1 MKVLS
6 KMPGIPLPKRILRP
20 FSYYENVKLDD
31 KQYVLVAGHDKKE
44 LLAVLIVIP
53 GVLAFGSIVFLL
65 ATDFQ
70 ESVYFYALI
79 FSILLAVSLK
89 LLSKRIK
96 PKKFTV
102 FDREKGMVTIP
113 RVFLPGPRLYAPW
126 SEFTGRIILTSS
138 SVGAARHELL
148 LMHIPSSKGWFL
160 DASILDVYGLLGY
173 WSFLVQY
180 MDKSQPLPDVADL
193 SKYGETSAPLGYWK
207 DWETLERSK
216 GFSDPYYEWQA
227 EVKQNPELDEVNH
240 FIEQRVLG
248 KV

>member
-20 FSYYENVKLDD
+20 FSYYENIQLDD

-44 LLAVLIVIP
+44 VLRVIFIAP
-53 GVLAFGSIVFLL
+53 VLYAIW
-65 ATDFQ
+65 
-70 ESVYFYALI
+70 ALI
-79 FSILLAVSLK
+79 IWLVESETEYLIKALIALGIAAFMYLAGKK
-89 LLSKRIK
+89 LK